1 MPSTQLLSSSGMPL
15 LPFAERDPLVMD
27 FLVKLRNTR
36 EASDHTALAYSRDL
50 GQFAEFAWGASA
62 VPPFP
67 WTSADRTLLRAFL
80 VALAESGCAPR
91 SIQRKRSA
99 LRSFFSYLVRSKT
112 LADNPAD
119 FLRAPRIP
127 HDLPDVLSAN
137 DVLRLLDTAKDA
149 IQTAFAVARSAPA
162 NRLVTARQAVYIAQR
177 NYTAL
182 EFLYGTGARI
192 SEAASLSVS
201 QLLLSQNAVLLFG
214 KGRKQRLV
222 PLTPPAMDAL
232 RKLLVESRNLFGDR
246 TSAPE
251 SPVFLNRRGQRIT
264 SRLLERVF
272 ADALLAAALPPNFS
286 PHALRHSYATHLLDA
301 GADLRIVQE
310 LLGHASLSTT
320 QIYTHVSAERLRE
333 VYRQAF
339 PRA

>member
-1 MPSTQLLSSSGMPL
+1 MPPPQLLSSSGMPL
-15 LPFAERDPLVMD
+15 LPFAEQDPLVAD
-27 FLVKLRNTR
+27 FLGKLRNTR
-36 EASDHTALAYSRDL
+36 EASPNTAFAYSRDL
-50 GQFAEFAWGASA
+50 GQFAEFAWGASIS
-62 VPPFP
+62 PPFP
-67 WTSADRTLLRAFL
+67 WQSVDRPLLRAYL

-99 LRSFFSYLVRSKT
+99 LRSFFSHLVRAGV

-119 FLRAPRIP
+119 FLRAPRAP
-127 HDLPDVLSAN
+127 RDLPDVLSAN

-149 IQTAFAVARSAPA
+149 IQTASDVVRSTPA
-162 NRLVTARQAVYIAQR
+162 NRLTSARQAVYIAQR

-192 SEAASLSVS
+192 SEVASLSLS
-201 QLLLSQNAVLLFG
+201 NLQLSQDAVLLFG

-222 PLTPPAMDAL
+222 PLTPPAIIAL
-232 RKLLVESRNLFGDR
+232 RNLLAASRELFGERASSPD
-246 TSAPE
+246 A
-251 SPVFLNRRGQRIT
+251 PVFLNRRGQRIT

-320 QIYTHVSAERLRE
+320 QIYTHVSAERLRD
-333 VYRQAF
+333 VYRHAF